1 MTAEQNFESSIH
13 ELEQIVK
20 QLEQGD
26 LALEE
31 TLKKFE
37 HGMKLAQFCQQS
49 LNDAQKKIEQLKPT
63 QENDDN

>member
-1 MTAEQNFESSIH
+1 MTTEQNFENSIN
-13 ELEQIVK
+13 ELELIVK

-26 LALEE
+26 LPLEE
-31 TLKKFE
+31 TLKQFE

-63 QENDDN
+63 Q